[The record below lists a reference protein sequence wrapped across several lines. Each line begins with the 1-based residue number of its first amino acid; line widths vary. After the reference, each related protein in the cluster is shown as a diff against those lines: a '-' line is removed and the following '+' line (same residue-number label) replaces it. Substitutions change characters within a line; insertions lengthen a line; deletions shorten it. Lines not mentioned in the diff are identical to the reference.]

1 MLNEAQLERFVGEF
15 HVDPVSGCWV
25 WDGRTS
31 CLGFA
36 MFDLGGGFLSYA
48 LEVARAEWCDVPVPP
63 GHIPV
68 DTSWRFCRNRLCIS
82 DEPVLCAT
90 SGDGGRQASRRDEHG
105 VHIPDDNPI
114 CVRTSRRRARA
125 RIWPSTSVLACGHR
139 ARWLPSANSKTCLPS
154 FQPSGENNGQEE
166 TGKTETSIR
175 AIKETLTKSALINLI
190 AEQNDIPRK
199 TAIGVFNTLESVMLG
214 SVHPR
219 GVGEFTL
226 PGLCKITL
234 RKVPARKAG
243 TLIRNPATGE
253 MMKGA
258 AKPASVRVKIRA
270 LSKLKGAA
278 IS

>member
-1 MLNEAQLERFVGEF
+1 VSRI
-15 HVDPVSGCWV
+15 HVSVSGRSASFLQFSENRSKSARLRVVCAAGDRLCWV
-25 WDGRTS
+25 VASLKGRQP
-31 CLGFA
+31 CVVFGFRTPGKTA
-36 MFDLGGGFLSYA
+36 SIGETEKFLSFSVVLFNL
-48 LEVARAEWCDVPVPP
+48 LENIMAK
-63 GHIPV
+63 
-68 DTSWRFCRNRLCIS
+68 
-82 DEPVLCAT
+82 
-90 SGDGGRQASRRDEHG
+90 Q
-105 VHIPDDNPI
+105 
-114 CVRTSRRRARA
+114 
-125 RIWPSTSVLACGHR
+125 
-139 ARWLPSANSKTCLPS
+139 K
-154 FQPSGENNGQEE
+154 
-166 TGKTETSIR
+166 TGKTETSAR
-175 AIKETLTKSALINLI
+175 VIKQTLTKSALINLI

-226 PGLCKITL
+226 PGLFKINL

>member
-1 MLNEAQLERFVGEF
+1 MAKKK
-15 HVDPVSGCWV
+15 
-25 WDGRTS
+25 
-31 CLGFA
+31 
-36 MFDLGGGFLSYA
+36 
-48 LEVARAEWCDVPVPP
+48 P
-63 GHIPV
+63 GK
-68 DTSWRFCRNRLCIS
+68 
-82 DEPVLCAT
+82 A
-90 SGDGGRQASRRDEHG
+90 G
-105 VHIPDDNPI
+105 
-114 CVRTSRRRARA
+114 
-125 RIWPSTSVLACGHR
+125 
-139 ARWLPSANSKTCLPS
+139 
-154 FQPSGENNGQEE
+154 
-166 TGKTETSIR
+166 TSIR
-175 AIKETLTKSALINLI
+175 VIKETLTKSALINLI

-270 LSKLKGAA
+270 LSKLKSAA